1 MSLST
6 PAISSAISPNNTQ
19 ETKKHSQI
27 AIKLN
32 QKPST
37 AINSGQKKYIPPS
50 NNKKSVLKHPIQ
62 KCKDYWNLLQFL
74 K

>member
-1 MSLST
+1 M
-6 PAISSAISPNNTQ
+6 
-19 ETKKHSQI
+19 
-27 AIKLN
+27 KLN

-37 AINSGQKKYIPPS
+37 CIKSGQNKYIPPS
-50 NNKKSVLKHPIQ
+50 NKKKSVLKHPIQ